1 MPRPSQ
7 QEIARSNMPKD
18 VILNS
23 ARSSSSSSRRGSSRT
38 YFNRSLYPN
47 TSNCQTLDAQISKLR
62 DDKDLVY
69 RGVISGD
76 RKEVKNLLLA
86 KELQFERQTCSQ
98 ILEDESVRGSIGI
111 IVDGFDKADD
121 RIIGEANKKRTTM
134 LLVGGG
140 VMLLGLL
147 IFVK

>member
-7 QEIARSNMPKD
+7 KEIISNNKPKD

-23 ARSSSSSSRRGSSRT
+23 ARRSSTS
-38 YFNRSLYPN
+38 YFNPRLYPS

-69 RGVISGD
+69 RGVIRGD

-98 ILEDESVRGSIGI
+98 ILEDESVRGSIDI
-111 IVDGFDKADD
+111 IADGFDKVDD
-121 RIIGEANKKRTTM
+121 RIIGEVNKKRTTM